1 LKKTAPTNDFGSLG
15 RKEEDVAHT
24 IPARLCWTNGELTQM
39 PEGVDPTATEVQ
51 VQGANGWIRFV
62 YTEEID
68 EEGFVIFAQA
78 SIPSNTGRTLR

>member
-1 LKKTAPTNDFGSLG
+1 
-15 RKEEDVAHT
+15 
-24 IPARLCWTNGELTQM
+24 M